1 MNWII
6 VQMNRFFNKQTEI
19 IVILIKFKLKDLFKK
34 KLTIN
39 NLVIEN
45 YIIKI
50 SQLEINL
57 NRKQTKFYVLLIIY

>member
-45 YIIKI
+45 YVIKI
-50 SQLEINL
+50 LQQEINL
-57 NRKQTKFYVLLIIY
+57 NQKLTKFYVLLIIY

>member
-1 MNWII
+1 
-6 VQMNRFFNKQTEI
+6 MNRFFNKQTEI
-19 IVILIKFKLKDLFKK
+19 IVILIKVKLKDLFKK

-50 SQLEINL
+50 S
-57 NRKQTKFYVLLIIY
+57 

>member
-1 MNWII
+1 
-6 VQMNRFFNKQTEI
+6 MNRFFNKQTEI

-50 SQLEINL
+50 S
-57 NRKQTKFYVLLIIY
+57 

>member
-1 MNWII
+1 
-6 VQMNRFFNKQTEI
+6 MNRFFNKQTEI

-45 YIIKI
+45 YVIKI
-50 SQLEINL
+50 L
-57 NRKQTKFYVLLIIY
+57 

>member
-1 MNWII
+1 
-6 VQMNRFFNKQTEI
+6 MNRFFNKQTEI

-50 SQLEINL
+50 L
-57 NRKQTKFYVLLIIY
+57 